1 MHVKHVLRVQKQT
14 ISTASMKNIMRLKRL
29 RVFPTMVA
37 LFETT
42 LIHLAST
49 LQSRAEKISHKTIFC
64 ILTVIFEFA
73 EKHKANSYWV
83 LWVPHCIVCKPKPPI
98 QKKVKAFFATDHFS
112 LLVLTWVQAHWHFPL
127 RPFMETRV
135 REGKLSHWNHVEIFP
150 AQWL

>member
-1 MHVKHVLRVQKQT
+1 MFCAYRSKKLARPAWKIYCVCAFFQLWWHYLRLPWS
-14 ISTASMKNIMRLKRL
+14 ISPQPCNPEQRKW
-29 RVFPTMVA
+29 
-37 LFETT
+37 
-42 LIHLAST
+42 
-49 LQSRAEKISHKTIFC
+49 SHKTIFC
-64 ILTVIFEFA
+64 ILTVTFEFA
-73 EKHKANSYWV
+73 GKHKANSYWV

-112 LLVLTWVQAHWHFPL
+112 LLVLTWVQPHWHFPL